1 MEIELIQKKKKNTE
15 SGFLLKLDHK
25 KKNSKRKIETFRL
38 TYGTSRK
45 YKSHKGGQN

>member
-1 MEIELIQKKKKNTE
+1 MEIELIQKKKKKK
-15 SGFLLKLDHK
+15 FDHK